1 MAIGSPEP
9 TLAGQAGP
17 LSVRHEPDGVGA
29 VYPLPFDGDR
39 PRRERP
45 QGGVRWKDEARFI
58 RTWLENPRGTGAI
71 SPSSRALSRAIAR
84 EVDPAIPGPVIE
96 LGPGTGPVTDALIRR
111 GIAPERLILVE
122 YEAAFCRL
130 LARRYP
136 ACRIIQADAYA
147 LGCALRPVLQSPAAA
162 IVSGLPLLNRPDHQR
177 LALLADAFALMH
189 PGAPFVQFT
198 YGMISP
204 VPRHGPTGIAF
215 KAQASAPVW
224 MNMPP
229 ARVWTYRAMPDLML
243 GESHLDL
250 IDRLKLGGER
260 LGEEWREQRDKLRAE
275 WLTRSADAKAE
286 WRARTQRMKTGIA
299 RHQARIKATREDR
312 AGTGWDKRLR

>member
-1 MAIGSPEP
+1 MRFPAVTGRRARPE
-9 TLAGQAGP
+9 AGGP
-17 LSVRHEPDGVGA
+17 GA
-29 VYPLPFDGDR
+29 VFPPHLDGER
-39 PRRERP
+39 HRRERP
-45 QGGVRWKDEARFI
+45 ASGVRWQDEARFI

-84 EVDPAIPGPVIE
+84 EVDPAAPGPVIE

-136 ACRIIQADAYA
+136 GCRIIQGDAYS
-147 LGCALRPVLQSPAAA
+147 LDCTLRPFLKAPAAA

-177 LALLADAFALMH
+177 LALLADAFALMR

-204 VPRHGPTGIAF
+204 VPRHGPAGIAF
-215 KAQASAPVW
+215 KAHGSAPVW
-224 MNMPP
+224 MNVPP
-229 ARVWTYRAMPDLML
+229 ARVWTYRALPDRAL
-243 GESHLDL
+243 GDSPPDL

-260 LGEEWREQRDKLRAE
+260 LGEEWREHRDRLRAE
-275 WLTRSADAKAE
+275 WLARSADAKAE
-286 WRARTQRMKTGIA
+286 WRARTQRMKTGLA
-299 RHQARIKATREDR
+299 RHHARIKATHEDR

>member
-1 MAIGSPEP
+1 MGLPETALRVPAQTSHGGRPEP
-9 TLAGQAGP
+9 GSL
-17 LSVRHEPDGVGA
+17 GA
-29 VYPLPFDGDR
+29 LPPPHFDGER
-39 PRRERP
+39 HRRER
-45 QGGVRWKDEARFI
+45 QTGGVRWHDEARFI
-58 RTWLENPRGTGAI
+58 KTWLENPRGTGAI

-84 EVDPAIPGPVIE
+84 EVDPALPGPVIE

-136 ACRIIQADAYA
+136 ACRIIQGDAYS
-147 LGCALRPVLQSPAAA
+147 LDRTLRPFLQMPAAA
-162 IVSGLPLLNRPDHQR
+162 IVSGLPLLNRPEYQR
-177 LALLADAFALMH
+177 LALLADAFALMC

-204 VPRHGPTGIAF
+204 VPRHGPAEVTF
-215 KAQASAPVW
+215 KAHGSAPVW

-229 ARVWTYRAMPDLML
+229 ARVWTYRALPGCMVGDNEP
-243 GESHLDL
+243 DL
-250 IDRLKLGGER
+250 IDRLKLGSER
-260 LGEEWREQRDKLRAE
+260 LGEEWREHRDRLRAE
-275 WLTRSADAKAE
+275 WLARSADAKAE
-286 WRARTQRMKTGIA
+286 WRARTQRMKTGLA
-299 RHQARIKATREDR
+299 RHQARIKATREGR

>member
-1 MAIGSPEP
+1 MFPP
-9 TLAGQAGP
+9 
-17 LSVRHEPDGVGA
+17 H
-29 VYPLPFDGDR
+29 FDGAR

-45 QGGVRWKDEARFI
+45 AGGVRWQDEARFI
-58 RTWLENPRGTGAI
+58 KTWLENPRGTGAI

-84 EVDPAIPGPVIE
+84 EVDPSILGPVIE

-111 GIAPERLILVE
+111 GVAPERLILVE

-136 ACRIIQADAYA
+136 ACRIVQGDAYA
-147 LGCALRPVLQSPAAA
+147 LDRTLRPLLQAPAAA

-177 LALLADAFALMH
+177 LALLADAFGLMR

-215 KAQASAPVW
+215 KAHASAPVW
-224 MNMPP
+224 MNVPP
-229 ARVWTYRAMPDLML
+229 ARVWTYRALPDRTLDQ
-243 GESHLDL
+243 GHLDL

-260 LGEEWREQRDKLRAE
+260 LGEEWREQRDRLRAE
-275 WLTRSADAKAE
+275 WLARSADAKAE
-286 WRARTQRMKTGIA
+286 WRARTQRMKTGLA
-299 RHQARIKATREDR
+299 RHQARIKATRDDQ

>member
-1 MAIGSPEP
+1 MFPPPHCE
-9 TLAGQAGP
+9 
-17 LSVRHEPDGVGA
+17 
-29 VYPLPFDGDR
+29 GDR
-39 PRRERP
+39 QRRERAT
-45 QGGVRWKDEARFI
+45 GGVRWQDEARFI
-58 RTWLENPRGTGAI
+58 RTWLENPRSTGAI

-136 ACRIIQADAYA
+136 ACRVVQGDAYA
-147 LGCALRPVLQSPAAA
+147 LDFTLRPFIEAPAAA

-177 LALLADAFALMH
+177 VALLAQAFALMG

-198 YGMISP
+198 YGMMSP

-215 KAQASAPVW
+215 KAHASAPVW

-229 ARVWTYRAMPDLML
+229 ARVWTYRALPDRAL
-243 GESHLDL
+243 GDSPVDL

-260 LGEEWREQRDKLRAE
+260 LGEEWREHRDRLRAE
-275 WLTRSADAKAE
+275 WLARSANAKAE
-286 WRARTQRMKTGIA
+286 WRARAQRMKTGLA
-299 RHQARIKATREDR
+299 RHEARLKATREDR
-312 AGTGWDKRLR
+312 AGTVWDKRLR